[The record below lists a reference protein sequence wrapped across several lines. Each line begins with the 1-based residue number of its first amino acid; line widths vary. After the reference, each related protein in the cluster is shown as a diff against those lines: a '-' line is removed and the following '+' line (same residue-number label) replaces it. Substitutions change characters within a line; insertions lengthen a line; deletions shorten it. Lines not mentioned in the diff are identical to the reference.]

1 MKIAAVI
8 LAAGLSSRMGAFKPL
23 LRLGEA
29 SLLGH
34 CRALFAAAGLEE
46 MLVVVG
52 HRAGDTIA
60 EAEFLGMKWTLNPEY
75 RDGMFSSIRCAAAA
89 LPEDI
94 DAFFVLPVDIPL
106 IRAATLRMMLAAF
119 PGDDKVL
126 YPVFAGRRGHPPLV
140 PVSLI
145 PAILDNDGTGGLR
158 GLLRQYRSAGIA
170 VWDEGIHMD
179 ADTPEDLQ
187 RLQRRLACIS
197 VPTRPEAEA
206 LAEIMLSEQGLV
218 HGRLVGRTAIAL
230 ADALNRRG
238 YRLDLDLL
246 YGGALLHDV
255 AKGQLRHEVR
265 GAEMLSALG
274 LGEIAAIVAAHRD
287 LGPPISGRLTERE
300 IVCLADKLI
309 SGRRRVRIDEA
320 FAEKL
325 ARSAPDADACQEINA
340 RKARALALMALVEK
354 AAAGSIETILDGA
367 GL

>member
-8 LAAGLSSRMGAFKPL
+8 LAAGLSSRMGDFKPL

-34 CRALFAAAGLEE
+34 CRALFAAAGLAE
-46 MLVVVG
+46 MFVVVG
-52 HRAGDTIA
+52 HRAGETIA
-60 EAEFLGMKWTLNPEY
+60 EAESLGMQWVENPAY
-75 RDGMFSSIRCAAAA
+75 RDGMFSSIRCATAT

-106 IRAATLRMMLAAF
+106 IRADTLRAMLAAV
-119 PGDDKVL
+119 PGDATVL

-140 PVSLI
+140 PASLI
-145 PAILDNDGTGGLR
+145 QRVLDHDGAGGLR
-158 GLLRQYRSAGIA
+158 GLLRQFRSADVA
-170 VWDEGIHMD
+170 VWDEGIHLD

-187 RLQRRLACIS
+187 RLRRRLARIS
-197 VPTRPEAEA
+197 VPTRPEVEA
-206 LAEIMLSEQGLV
+206 LAEILLSEQGLV

-238 YRLDLDLL
+238 YRLEMDLL
-246 YGGALLHDV
+246 YAGALLHDV
-255 AKGQLRHEVR
+255 AKGQPRHEVR

-287 LGPPISGRLTERE
+287 LEPSISGRLTERE

-309 SGRRRVRIDEA
+309 SGRRRVRIDQV

-325 ARSAPDADACQEINA
+325 ARSVSGAEVCQEINA
-340 RKARALALMALVEK
+340 RKARALTLLALVEK
-354 AAAGSIETILDGA
+354 AAAGSIETILSEA

>member
-34 CRALFAAAGLEE
+34 CRALFAAAGLVE

-52 HRAGDTIA
+52 HRAA
-60 EAEFLGMKWTLNPEY
+60 ETLAAAESLGMKWIENPEY
-75 RDGMFSSIRCAAAA
+75 RAGMFSSIRCAAAV

-94 DAFFVLPVDIPL
+94 DGFFVLPVDIPL
-106 IRAATLRMMLAAF
+106 IRAATLRAMLAAF
-119 PGDDKVL
+119 PGDATVL
-126 YPVFAGRRGHPPLV
+126 YPVFAGRCGHPPLV
-140 PVSLI
+140 PASLI
-145 PAILDNDGTGGLR
+145 PMILDHDGAGGLR
-158 GLLRQYRSAGIA
+158 GLLRQYRSAEIA
-170 VWDEGIHMD
+170 VWDEGIHLD

-187 RLQRRLACIS
+187 RLQLRLARIS

-206 LAEIMLSEQGLV
+206 LAEILLSEQGLV

-230 ADALNRRG
+230 ADALNRQG

-255 AKGQLRHEVR
+255 AKGQARHEVR

-274 LGEIAAIVAAHRD
+274 LGEIAGIVAAHRD
-287 LGPPISGRLTERE
+287 MEPPISGRLTERE

-320 FAEKL
+320 FCEKL
-325 ARSAPDADACQEINA
+325 ARAASDVDACQEINA

-354 AAAGSIETILDGA
+354 AAAGSIETILNEA